1 MHIPPRAPSP
11 RCAPRV
17 RRSRSRGAARP
28 CRPASFGSPVNWAN
42 CTGLVLGCIEAKLQV
57 DMRLKAL
64 AEIYI
69 MIWQKLIRN
78 REPRLGT
85 RFQPVALE
93 RGRRAVAVAGRR
105 AVPPVEEPR
114 RVPRAYRGLT
124 NSTRTRIYAYSSKSS
139 KLRVKFVTLE

>member
-1 MHIPPRAPSP
+1 MFAGDTPRRAARQSP
-11 RCAPRV
+11 DFDRA
-17 RRSRSRGAARP
+17 RSRLYRNE
-28 CRPASFGSPVNWAN
+28 F
-42 CTGLVLGCIEAKLQV
+42 LQV
-57 DMRLKAL
+57 NMRLKAL